1 MKIFETKYSS
11 RKLIIGIIIS
21 TCIVFIFTILFKKVF
36 NCDFMFSISSNIF
49 TGLLTGLVL
58 YIASNIFT
66 KYRKE
71 F

>member
-36 NCDFMFSISSNIF
+36 NCDFMFSVKSKF
-49 TGLLTGLVL
+49 VCKLVC
-58 YIASNIFT
+58 
-66 KYRKE
+66 
-71 F
+71 